1 MPSDGLRHKPIIGYT
16 DPLCVA
22 PGESIEL
29 MVSTSAPSYEAS
41 VVKLRHGDPASGGPG
56 LRYVGVDSEVEGT
69 YDGVEQP
76 LRLGSYIEVPHFEE
90 LSGPGGFTLQAWI
103 WPTTPDSGLQGIFTK
118 WSEASRTGFGLFIE
132 PKGAISLRLDG
143 EVFACSAPVRPFEW
157 TLVAASYDP
166 ESNLAAVWQLP
177 ATGLADDPARQ
188 QVSSSAEHWT
198 RHEGPLVLGGHHAEH
213 GPLGTYNGKVDS
225 PRFFSRALTDEDV
238 DRLASGVPAGE
249 VGGLRASWQLG
260 IDTDDNEVTD
270 DIGRHLGRCVNHPT
284 RGVTGHN
291 WRGEETAF
299 FRAPEE
305 FNAVLFHVDDLEDAH
320 WEPSFSYAPAATT
333 PSGVYAFRLRTAAGA
348 EDWVP
353 FFVRPPRG
361 QATAPIGFL
370 APTFSYL
377 AYANDHSAAAVHTET
392 AAFDVSAYYQAE
404 DHYVIETPVC
414 GLYDHHPDGLGVCYS
429 SWRRPLATIR
439 PSYHLPV
446 ARSAHQLS
454 ADLHVIDWLEEKGFD
469 HDLITDHDLHD
480 DGVDLLRPYRV
491 IVTGTHP
498 EYWSAAMLDALEEYL
513 ADGGRL
519 FYTGGNGF
527 YWVTSVSPSRPHLI
541 EVRRGRRG
549 TGSWR
554 SEPGEDH
561 HSTTGE
567 LGGLWRDRG
576 RAPQRLAGV
585 GMAAQG
591 FGQACG
597 YRRQAAGHDA
607 DVAWI
612 FEGVEG
618 DEIPLGGL
626 VLGGPAGFE
635 IDRFDRRLGAPP
647 SSRLLAT
654 ATGFS
659 DDYQHVV
666 EEVSTSDSHQGGSV
680 SPYVRADMVYAERPN
695 GGATF
700 ATGSI
705 AWSGALSL
713 DNYNS
718 AVSVITE
725 NVLRRFSS

>member
-1 MPSDGLRHKPIIGYT
+1 MSHKPLIGYT
-16 DPLCVA
+16 DPMCVA

-29 MVSTSAPSYEAS
+29 MVGTSAPAYEVS
-41 VVKLRHGDPASGGPG
+41 VVKLRHGDPAPGGPG
-56 LRYVGVDSEVEGT
+56 LRYSDVESDVEGT
-69 YDGVEQP
+69 YEGVDQP
-76 LRLGSYIEVPHFEE
+76 LRMGSYIEIPHSED
-90 LSGPGGFTLQAWI
+90 LGGATGFTMQGWI
-103 WPTTPDSGLQGIFTK
+103 WPTTPEAGLQGIFTK
-118 WSEASRTGFGLFIE
+118 WSADPAAGFGMFVE
-132 PKGAISLRLDG
+132 PTGALSLRLGG
-143 EVFACSAPVRPFEW
+143 EVLAPSSPLRSFEW
-157 TLVAASYDP
+157 TFVAAAYDP
-166 ESNLAAVWQLP
+166 DSSTASVWQLP
-177 ATGLADDPARQ
+177 TNGLPGDRLSSPAARP
-188 QVSSSAEHWT
+188 T
-198 RHEGPLVLGGHHAEH
+198 DRGGPLVLGGHVTDG
-213 GPLGTYNGKVDS
+213 GPLGTFNGKVDS
-225 PRFFSRALTDEDV
+225 PRFYARALSGDEIG
-238 DRLASGVPAGE
+238 RLAAGE
-249 VGGLRASWQLG
+249 DPHELPDLVAAWELG
-260 IDTDDNEVTD
+260 VDTDDDRVAD
-270 DIGRHLGRCVNHPT
+270 RAGGHDGRCVNHPT
-284 RGVTGHN
+284 RAVTGHG

-299 FRAPEE
+299 HRRPEE
-305 FNAVLFHVDDLEDAH
+305 FNAVLFHVDDLEDAR
-320 WEPSFSYAPAATT
+320 WDPAFAYAPPTGT
-333 PSGVYAFRLRTAAGA
+333 RSGMYAFRLRSAAGD

-361 QATAPIGFL
+361 TADAPIAFL

-392 AAFDVSAYYQAE
+392 AAFDISAYYQPE
-404 DHYVIETPVC
+404 DHYAIETPIC

-439 PSYHLPV
+439 PTYHLPV
-446 ARSAHQLS
+446 ARAAHQIS
-454 ADLHVIDWLEEKGFD
+454 ADLHVIDWLEEKGFE
-469 HDLITDHDLHD
+469 HDLITDHDLHHE
-480 DGVDLLRPYRV
+480 GVDLLRPYRV
-491 IVTGTHP
+491 TVTGTHP

-513 ADGGRL
+513 EDGGRL

-591 FGQACG
+591 FGPARG
-597 YRRQAAGHDA
+597 YRRQAESYEP

-618 DEIPLGGL
+618 EEIPLGGL
-626 VLGGPAGFE
+626 VLDGPAGFE

-647 SSRLLAT
+647 GSRLLAS
-654 ATGFS
+654 AGDFS

-713 DNYNS
+713 DDYGS

-725 NVLRRFSS
+725 NVLRRFCS